1 MFRRS
6 AAPLTPET
14 ALPGR
19 STPLP
24 VPPVHEVLGTAMT
37 GPWPEGAE
45 VLYVAM
51 GCFWGAERI
60 FWQLPGV
67 LSTAAGYA
75 GGITP
80 NPTYEETCTGR
91 TGHTEAVQVVYD
103 PAQVDVET
111 LMKAFWE
118 NHDPTQLNGQ
128 GNDHGT
134 QYRTALYP
142 TTEAQMA
149 AVRASLERGTMT
161 LNASGRPPRDRA
173 AGATPSPVG
182 AAAARQPNASS
193 ARRAA
198 AGSGG
203 SSWRAAV
210 STSGCARAN
219 GPTGTRAS
227 VSNTLRTIAG
237 RSSARASARRS
248 ARSANSGSA
257 PRPPRGGASPPRRLK
272 TRKPYWSPG

>member
-134 QYRTALYP
+134 QYRTAVYP
-142 TTEAQMA
+142 TTDEQLA
-149 AVRASLERGTMT
+149 AVRASVERYQEALT
-161 LNASGRPPRDRA
+161 A
-173 AGATPSPVG
+173 AGYGAITTEVRPFSEAGPWYYAEAYHQQYLHKNPGGYCNHGFCQVSYDRQDLTRVELPS
-182 AAAARQPNASS
+182 A
-193 ARRAA
+193 
-198 AGSGG
+198 
-203 SSWRAAV
+203 
-210 STSGCARAN
+210 
-219 GPTGTRAS
+219 
-227 VSNTLRTIAG
+227 
-237 RSSARASARRS
+237 
-248 ARSANSGSA
+248 
-257 PRPPRGGASPPRRLK
+257 
-272 TRKPYWSPG
+272 